1 MTLLKRVV
9 VFAIVTSLFVGA
21 IDIPKKYPSYSYVLK
36 EFDIDETYVFE
47 PQFESFVAKNE
58 KRFKR
63 FYKNSVKRGKDYMPM
78 FADLLVKDGL
88 SQLFVYLSMTESGFK
103 SNAKSNK
110 QAAGLWQ
117 FMSATAQRFGL
128 RVNKHVD
135 DRYDPLASTEAA
147 MKYIQMLYRQ
157 FGKWYLVMMA
167 YNCGEGRLARA
178 IKKAGTDDFTTLM
191 DNRLKYIPSET
202 RTYLKKIILLSMMG
216 EKIVVGKS
224 EESKEIKREIID
236 GKVLVNVSGGADLMH
251 FSSMLNMKIDE
262 FFDMNPH
269 LSDYKISEDISMV
282 QVMIPIDKLEL
293 YQAFY
298 TPPTLQQI
306 FKKKQYSNL
315 VSHIVNKDDTLKTI
329 ARKYKT
335 TPIDIIIANQL
346 AQEKLTLGKLL
357 VVPVTK
363 EIFEKMIRH

>member
-1 MTLLKRVV
+1 MILFGRVI
-9 VFAIVTSLFVGA
+9 ALFIILSILSNA

-47 PQFESFVAKNE
+47 PQFENFVAKNE

-78 FADLLVKDGL
+78 FTDLLVKDGL

-103 SNAKSNK
+103 TNAKSNK

-128 RVNKHVD
+128 RVNKNID

-147 MKYIQMLYRQ
+147 MKYIQILYRQ

-167 YNCGEGRLARA
+167 YNCGEGRLAKA

-191 DNRLKYIPSET
+191 DNRLKYIPPET

-224 EESKEIKREIID
+224 KESKEIKREIID
-236 GKVLVNVSGGADLMH
+236 GKVFVNVSGGANLMH
-251 FSSMLNMKIDE
+251 FTAMIDMKMNE

-269 LSDYKISEDISMV
+269 LTDYKISEDISMV
-282 QVMIPIDKLEL
+282 QVMIPMDKLEP

-298 TPPTLQQI
+298 APPTLQQI
-306 FKKKQYSNL
+306 FKKKEYSNL
-315 VSHIVNKDDTLKTI
+315 VSHVVTKDDTLKTI
-329 ARKYKT
+329 ACKYKA
-335 TPIDIIIANQL
+335 TPIDIIIANRL
-346 AQEKLTLGKLL
+346 AEEKLDMGTLL

-363 EIFEKMIRH
+363 ETFEKMRRY